1 MFTFLKTLKCCF
13 FLLNMA
19 FILGTEGLIYLL
31 YRDYSLSI
39 DRITLRLA
47 SINILYVKM
56 FQAIALNNK
65 LIDETINNKL
75 LRFTDNVPWDY
86 SDVNLSEIVEISKKF
101 DLTLRQGYEIPINSG
116 MISLVFKAYKKD
128 ATQTPVI
135 LKIKRTNIEEKLN
148 DAIDNLLFSLYVLS
162 FIPIFDKIQLANLIN
177 ENIEIVR
184 HQTNFLEEIENMSRM
199 KHNCRNLKYVK
210 IPYSDRAVTEQFP
223 NCILME
229 FIEGLKI
236 NQLQKEDCCDFAKQ
250 VVKFGVVTTLVH
262 GVAHADLH
270 SGNILFIKDKN
281 DVKYPHKIGVIDF
294 GIIHEI
300 DQLFK
305 ETLFNVFTPIFT
317 SQPRETAIK
326 LLNSGFI
333 EPQNILQLIPKD
345 DSENI
350 IDITTQIIDKTIN
363 VCKNANQMQ
372 IYNFFNQLTVYFSK
386 PSMSNIGIRPSNQF
400 IKCQMLLAMAHGV
413 TLSLCDDDYVPI
425 VDKVINELFH
435 MDMIE

>member
-1 MFTFLKTLKCCF
+1 MFTFFKTLKCCF

-75 LRFTDNVPWDY
+75 VRFTDNVPWDY
-86 SDVNLSEIVEISKKF
+86 SDINLSEIVEISKKF

-116 MISLVFKAYKKD
+116 MISVVFKAYKKD
-128 ATQTPVI
+128 AAQTPVI

-210 IPYSDRAVTEQFP
+210 IPYSDIAVTEQFP

-236 NQLQKEDCCDFAKQ
+236 NQLKKEDCSDFAKQ
-250 VVKFGVVTTLVH
+250 VVKFGIVTTLVH

-294 GIIHEI
+294 GIIHKI
-300 DQLFK
+300 DGIFK
-305 ETLFNVFTPIFT
+305 DSLLNIFTNVFTST
-317 SQPRETAIK
+317 ARETAIK
-326 LLNSGFI
+326 LLNSGII
-333 EPQNILQLIPKD
+333 EPINVIQLIHQD

-350 IDITTQIIDKTIN
+350 IEITTQIVDETLNIS
-363 VCKNANQMQ
+363 KNANQLQ
-372 IYNFFNQLTVYFSK
+372 TRAQGCSVSEGLPTPCLSWRPYF
-386 PSMSNIGIRPSNQF
+386 
-400 IKCQMLLAMAHGV
+400 
-413 TLSLCDDDYVPI
+413 
-425 VDKVINELFH
+425 
-435 MDMIE
+435 